1 MTTVLIT
8 GPTLLA
14 GAVADQMAPCGRGY
28 GFGGIADGETTDG
41 TLVELRGGVSSATQA
56 VSGALGSEERRD
68 HALCAG

>member
-1 MTTVLIT
+1 
-8 GPTLLA
+8 
-14 GAVADQMAPCGRGY
+14 MAPCGRGY